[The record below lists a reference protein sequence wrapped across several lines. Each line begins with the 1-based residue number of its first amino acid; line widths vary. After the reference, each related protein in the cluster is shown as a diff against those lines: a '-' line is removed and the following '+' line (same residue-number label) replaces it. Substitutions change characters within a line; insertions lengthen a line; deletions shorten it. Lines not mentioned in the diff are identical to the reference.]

1 MPTGTVRARPG
12 IFTLMRARS
21 PRFLPE
27 KCLWGTCAIFARRR
41 RVLWLHFTLVWVAVR
56 VTLAAPE
63 YSGSLPEYSGPAPT
77 VLWVAT
83 RVLWARLDAPTQGRS
98 QERTRRSRLRPENC
112 TCDMC
117 ALFTFRPR
125 LLWPGLTLLWLY
137 SGSHLGCRSFRHS
150 GMHSCQPCAKA
161 RSAAMPFPGT
171 AFLLAATWVGVHNA
185 RKPSK

>member
-1 MPTGTVRARPG
+1 MSWVPTGTVRARPG

-27 KCLWGTCAIFARRR
+27 KCLWATCAIFARRR

-83 RVLWARLDAPTQGRS
+83 RVLGRTHTGTEPGNDP
-98 QERTRRSRLRPENC
+98 QVAFATRKLHVRHVRTIYVSSETTLAGF
-112 TCDMC
+112 DVSL
-117 ALFTFRPR
+117 A
-125 LLWPGLTLLWLY
+125 LLWVAPWL
-137 SGSHLGCRSFRHS
+137 
-150 GMHSCQPCAKA
+150 
-161 RSAAMPFPGT
+161 PFI
-171 AFLLAATWVGVHNA
+171 
-185 RKPSK
+185 